1 MEKIILVK
9 SSSSNEPYAVVV
21 SSREIGLSISCDCP
35 VGKWSKYCKHKAA
48 IILSDDK
55 ILYDEDQRDNFNV
68 VKRWLSQSAYLS
80 LTQELQ
86 SYEKELEVIKRN
98 VSRQKE
104 KIARLM
110 REGLK

>member
-9 SSSSNEPYAVVV
+9 SSSSNKPYTVVV
-21 SSREIGLSISCDCP
+21 SSKETGLSVSCDCP
-35 VGKWSKYCKHKAA
+35 AGKRGKYCKHKAA
-48 IILSDDK
+48 IILADDK
-55 ILYDEDQRDNFNV
+55 ILYDEDQRDSFNV
-68 VKRWLSQSAYLS
+68 VKKWLSQSAYLS

-86 SYEKELEVIKRN
+86 LYEKELEVVKKN